1 MDQPPELLCDIPASL
16 TFQQLLPCSFSRLK
30 ELFKLKNGST
40 ALFFFFSFEN
50 AKNMCWTDD
59 AKQRKKIRMASGEFF
74 SFKYDGKNQC
84 VNQDCSMKKEKAFCV
99 NLMCSGIIFQNLV
112 LIWLT
117 FFKKEFTY
125 TYITITTPKGGYP
138 GLY

>member
-1 MDQPPELLCDIPASL
+1 
-16 TFQQLLPCSFSRLK
+16 
-30 ELFKLKNGST
+30 
-40 ALFFFFSFEN
+40 
-50 AKNMCWTDD
+50 
-59 AKQRKKIRMASGEFF
+59 MASGEFF
-74 SFKYDGKNQC
+74 SFKYDEKNQC
-84 VNQDCSMKKEKAFCV
+84 VNQDCSMKKEKTFCV
-99 NLMCSGIIFQNLV
+99 NLTCSGIVFQNLV

>member
-1 MDQPPELLCDIPASL
+1 MDQPPILLCDIPTFL
-16 TFQQLLPCSFSRLK
+16 TFQQLLLCSFSRLK
-30 ELFKLKNGST
+30 ELFKVKNGLT
-40 ALFFFFSFEN
+40 ASFLFFLLKMPKIWVGRMTLNREK
-50 AKNMCWTDD
+50 KN
-59 AKQRKKIRMASGEFF
+59 RMALAEFF

-99 NLMCSGIIFQNLV
+99 NLTCSGIVFQNLV

-125 TYITITTPKGGYP
+125 TYSAITTPK
-138 GLY
+138 